1 MMAAMLL
8 TIGLGFVTLLKR
20 RDSMPLNRNGVVQ
33 AKCQIIKV
41 EV

>member
-8 TIGLGFVTLLKR
+8 AIGVEFVTLLKR
-20 RDSMPLNRNGVVQ
+20 IMSLNRNGVVQ

-41 EV
+41 EL